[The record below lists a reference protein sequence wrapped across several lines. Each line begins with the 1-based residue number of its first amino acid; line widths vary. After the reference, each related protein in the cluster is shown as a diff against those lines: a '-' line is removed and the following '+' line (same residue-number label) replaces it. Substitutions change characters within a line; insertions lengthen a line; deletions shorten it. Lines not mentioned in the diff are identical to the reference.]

1 MSQERINEK
10 IEAFW
15 DWFVEQEQTIKA
27 FFTEEEEVDKERLV
41 DEMDNLVLDLGRF
54 AWRIGPEGETT
65 YFLLIS
71 PNRDPE
77 LLKLSKRIMAAAP
90 DLSDWNFYPAKQP
103 RPWDWKL
110 QLHDDWLMEH
120 EVDASG
126 WQYVL
131 TERPGKQLEIT
142 FEAQNLDR
150 FDAETQKEAVE
161 LALINLMG
169 EEWLIRHVEKV
180 RVQSAFEESRRA
192 KAYSVQGLRE
202 ELRKKTRLSL

>member
-1 MSQERINEK
+1 MSQETVDKK
-10 IEAFW
+10 IDAFW

-27 FFTEEEEVDKERLV
+27 FFTEEEEVDKERLI

-54 AWRIGPEGETT
+54 AWRIGPEGETS

-71 PNRDPE
+71 PNRNPE
-77 LLKLSKRIMAAAP
+77 LLKLSKRILAAAP
-90 DLSDWNFYPAKQP
+90 DLRDWSFYPAKQP

-110 QLHDDWLMEH
+110 LLHDDWLMEH

-126 WQYVL
+126 WQYVAS
-131 TERPGKQLEIT
+131 ERPGGQLEIA
-142 FEAQNLDR
+142 FEAANLDH

-169 EEWLIRHVEKV
+169 EEWLIRHVERV
-180 RVQSAFEESRRA
+180 RVVKELGEGKETEARSVKDLKEEM
-192 KAYSVQGLRE
+192 LHC
-202 ELRKKTRLSL
+202 